1 MPEARRLFPH
11 VLEKGSVFEV
21 DVEGWGEPAF
31 RHIEATIPR
40 RVEGTALLS
49 PFDPLIWYRDRA
61 LRVFDLHYRIEI
73 YVPEEKRIHGYYVLP
88 FLMDGEIVARV
99 DLKTD
104 RKASVLRV
112 RAAHLEDG
120 HPRDEVARRLAA
132 HLEQTAAWLD
142 CGSVA
147 VEQRGNLAEELSR
160 QLS

>member
-1 MPEARRLFPH
+1 M
-11 VLEKGSVFEV
+11 
-21 DVEGWGEPAF
+21 
-31 RHIEATIPR
+31 
-40 RVEGTALLS
+40 
-49 PFDPLIWYRDRA
+49 
-61 LRVFDLHYRIEI
+61 
-73 YVPEEKRIHGYYVLP
+73 PEEKRSHGYYVLP

-104 RKASVLRV
+104 RKGGVLRV

-120 HPRDEVARRLAA
+120 HTRDDVARRLAA